1 MFTTLLRT
9 VALAALVGALVI
21 AYRWWWRASDEALVV
36 YCAHDA
42 EYAELVFTE
51 FRRRTGIAVS
61 VRYDSEATKSLGLV
75 ERLVAEAEHGPCDV
89 FWNNEQLGTI
99 ALDQRGLLAEYR
111 GAGWQRMP
119 PAWRQPDGRWSAFA
133 ARLRVMIVNTTHMPA
148 TAAAVRARLAGDL
161 SRVAIAKP
169 LFGTTL
175 THYSTLWSVLGSEPL
190 RAWHHDRRARGI
202 REVDGNGMVK
212 ALVAAGRCD
221 LGFTDSDDY
230 FSALD
235 AGAPVA
241 MIPARLADVS
251 PNAGETT
258 ILIPN
263 TVAILRGAPHRPAA
277 ERLVDFLL
285 SAEGELLL
293 ARSPSR
299 QIPLGPLDVAQLPPA
314 VRELREA
321 ANANAVIS
329 DLSLARERCLSWL
342 KQEYSP

>member
-1 MFTTLLRT
+1 MLSNTLRLL
-9 VALAALVGALVI
+9 VLAALVGALLL
-21 AYRWWWRASDEALVV
+21 AYRFFWRAADDALVV

-42 EYAELVFTE
+42 EFATLVFDE

-75 ERLVAEAEHGPCDV
+75 ERLIAEDGHGPCDV

-99 ALDQRGLLAEYR
+99 ALDRHGLLAKYC
-111 GAGWQRMP
+111 GPGWQRMP
-119 PAWRQPDGRWSAFA
+119 TAWRQPDGHWSAFA
-133 ARLRVMIVNTTHMPA
+133 ARLRVMIVNTTAMPA
-148 TAAAVRARLAGDL
+148 TTAAVRARLTGDL

-175 THYSTLWSVLGSEPL
+175 THYSMLWSALGGGPVQ
-190 RAWHHDRRARGI
+190 AWHRDSRARGI

-212 ALVAAGRCD
+212 ALVAAGTCD
-221 LGFTDSDDY
+221 LGFTDTDD
-230 FSALD
+230 FFAALD

-241 MIPARLADVS
+241 MVPARLADLA
-251 PNAGETT
+251 PAAGDTT

-263 TVAILRGAPHRPAA
+263 TVAIMRGATHRTAA

-285 SAEGELLL
+285 SQEGELLL

-299 QIPLGPLDVAQLPPA
+299 QIPLGPIAVDLLPLE
-314 VRELREA
+314 VRELRA
-321 ANANAVIS
+321 AADASVMPT
-329 DLSLARERCLSWL
+329 DLPTAHRQCLIWL
-342 KQEYSP
+342 KQDYAP

>member
-21 AYRWWWRASDEALVV
+21 AYRLWWRASDEALVV

-42 EYAELVFTE
+42 EFAELVFTE

-75 ERLVAEAEHGPCDV
+75 ERLVAEGEHGPCDV

-111 GAGWQRMP
+111 GTGWQRMP
-119 PAWRQPDGRWSAFA
+119 PAWRQPDGHWSAFA
-133 ARLRVMIVNTTHMPA
+133 ARVRVMIVNTTHMSA
-148 TAAAVRARLAGDL
+148 TTAAVRARLTGDL

-190 RAWHHDRRARGI
+190 RAWHHDIRARGV

-212 ALVAAGRCD
+212 ALVAAGSCD

-251 PNAGETT
+251 PNAGEST

-263 TVAILRGAPHRPAA
+263 TVAILRGAPHRSAA

-299 QIPLGPLDVAQLPPA
+299 QIPLGPLDDTQLPNA

-321 ANANAVIS
+321 TKANTQIG
-329 DLSLARERCLSWL
+329 DLSLAREQCLSWL
-342 KQEYSP
+342 KQEYTP